1 MDRGCACF
9 ATHAGL
15 SGSKYQRVARYQDE
29 KCTIDERR
37 DLSLDPITLTGFLA
51 AILTTFAFVPQVVR
65 TLRTRD
71 THAISLWM
79 YVLFTAGVFLWLV
92 YGTMLALWPVVVAN
106 GVTFLL
112 ALSVLVLKLRD
123 G

>member
-1 MDRGCACF
+1 MA
-9 ATHAGL
+9 
-15 SGSKYQRVARYQDE
+15 V
-29 KCTIDERR
+29 
-37 DLSLDPITLTGFLA
+37 DPITLTGFA
-51 AILTTFAFVPQVVR
+51 AAALTTFAFVPQVVR

-71 THAISLWM
+71 TRAISLWM

-92 YGTMLALWPVVVAN
+92 YGSVLALWPVVIAN

-112 ALSVLVLKLRD
+112 AFAVLVLKIRN

>member
-1 MDRGCACF
+1 M
-9 ATHAGL
+9 
-15 SGSKYQRVARYQDE
+15 
-29 KCTIDERR
+29 
-37 DLSLDPITLTGFLA
+37 TGFA
-51 AILTTFAFVPQVVR
+51 AAALTTFAFVPQVVR

-71 THAISLWM
+71 TRAISLWM

-92 YGTMLALWPVVVAN
+92 YGSVLALWPVVIAN

-112 ALSVLVLKLRD
+112 AFAVLVLKIRN